1 MNITAINTDRLAIST
16 PEIEQRRATMAADWF
31 IRVHTPKW
39 LDLAG
44 LILQA
49 DLLRRMPEITDFKNC
64 PTLMPTLFAIEAD
77 ALAAWDAAWDAAW
90 VSLWGGPGDAH
101 ARAGAR
107 AWSAEATAAAA
118 KAASG
123 DAAWVA
129 ATDAA
134 GAAARAAARVA
145 ARAAAAAAA
154 AAAAGDA
161 AAAAAAGDAAADAA
175 WFASRA
181 AARAAAWDATAAKL
195 QPTIDDLQSSAVDLV
210 ERMSAVQS

>member
-44 LILQA
+44 LISQA

-64 PTLMPTLFAIEAD
+64 PTLMPTLIAIEAD
-77 ALAAWDAAWDAAW
+77 ALAALD
-90 VSLWGGPGDAH
+90 
-101 ARAGAR
+101 
-107 AWSAEATAAAA
+107 
-118 KAASG
+118 
-123 DAAWVA
+123 
-129 ATDAA
+129 
-134 GAAARAAARVA
+134 
-145 ARAAAAAAA
+145 AA

-161 AAAAAAGDAAADAA
+161 AAAADAAADAA